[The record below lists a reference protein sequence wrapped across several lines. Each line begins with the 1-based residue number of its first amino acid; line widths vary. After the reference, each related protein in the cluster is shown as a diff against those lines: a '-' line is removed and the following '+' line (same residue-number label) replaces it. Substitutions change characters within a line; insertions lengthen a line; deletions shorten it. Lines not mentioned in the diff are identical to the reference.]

1 MGTHARRS
9 CEGCALRSSSG
20 FVPLRR
26 GFAETATEYL
36 TKHHQQAPELGFAYD
51 ALEPVFSA
59 TSMFNHHRRHCDHV
73 KELNRAI
80 SAFAVA
86 NEKGNLDGVIAS
98 QGPIQLNGGAHVNHS
113 IFWNTLDPKDG
124 LGSPSEEL
132 AAEITLTFGS
142 QDKLREQL
150 LDVGGSIQ
158 GPGWVWLCLCPE
170 TSAVQLATTVVEE
183 PLFPTKRIP
192 L

>member
-1 MGTHARRS
+1 MLGGLARA
-9 CEGCALRSSSG
+9 ALQRSSSG

-98 QGPIQLNGGAHVNHS
+98 QV
-113 IFWNTLDPKDG
+113 
-124 LGSPSEEL
+124 
-132 AAEITLTFGS
+132 
-142 QDKLREQL
+142 
-150 LDVGGSIQ
+150 
-158 GPGWVWLCLCPE
+158 
-170 TSAVQLATTVVEE
+170 TSACCARTPRGL
-183 PLFPTKRIP
+183 PSR
-192 L
+192 

>member
-59 TSMFNHHRRHCDHV
+59 TSMFNH
-73 KELNRAI
+73 
-80 SAFAVA
+80 
-86 NEKGNLDGVIAS
+86 
-98 QGPIQLNGGAHVNHS
+98 S

-170 TSAVQLATTVVEE
+170 TSAV
-183 PLFPTKRIP
+183 
-192 L
+192 